1 MPCVFSKMW
10 YSKHLREIKEEISW
24 IRCARTS
31 SRTDG
36 CGFARLAAADR
47 EDAGAG
53 AGADADAEV
62 DADAADLLVTS
73 VFRFSRGLSRESS
86 TVASVGEKQKAKKSV
101 ITKW

>member
-1 MPCVFSKMW
+1 MPSVFSKMW

-53 AGADADAEV
+53 ADVEV

-86 TVASVGEKQKAKKSV
+86 TVASVGEKQKANGHEL
-101 ITKW
+101 IF